1 MMNDHHNQSERRDL
15 DDLAEDREQG
25 QFDSESPPSQD
36 SIEQADT
43 FEDAEMDS
51 NGITEDQPEE
61 PEEAS
66 VRVKE
71 LYDPAPSFEAGEK
84 RPLPKLPLAG
94 KTLSAWRIGAVVE
107 AVFLFLFPLG
117 YWGVS
122 QFTELPEWGL
132 YVLILISFVW
142 GLFHILIWQSL
153 IWSRWKYQVYEDEV
167 ELMFGVIVKR
177 RIIIPMIRVQHVDT
191 RQGPVL
197 RYFGLAS
204 VTISTA
210 ATVHEIPGLT
220 MADADRLRDQIA
232 ELAREAD
239 PDE

>member
-1 MMNDHHNQSERRDL
+1 MMNDHRNQSERRDL
-15 DDLAEDREQG
+15 DDLADDREQG
-25 QFDSESPPSQD
+25 QFDPEKPHTQD
-36 SIEQADT
+36 SFDQTDQ
-43 FEDAEMDS
+43 FEDTETDS
-51 NGITEDQPEE
+51 NETSEDQPAE
-61 PEEAS
+61 PEEPS
-66 VRVKE
+66 VPVTE

-84 RPLPKLPLAG
+84 RSLPNLPLAE
-94 KTLSAWRIGAVVE
+94 KTLSAWRIGAVIE

-122 QFTELPEWGL
+122 QFTALPEWGL
-132 YVLILISFVW
+132 YVLILVTFVW
-142 GLFHILIWQSL
+142 GLFHIIIWQSL

-220 MADADRLRDQIA
+220 MDNADRLRDQIA